1 MQKLNADKKGA
12 VLVEFL
18 VALMPLMIT
27 FSCFV
32 QLAQS
37 ATAKLV
43 VKHSAI
49 VGARAAAVI
58 SNKNNNTPDQPK
70 GANQADIEAGVKA
83 ALGPWLPHMQ
93 SVQVQVEDTSSCDDP
108 YGLVK
113 VTVTV
118 EHKCE
123 VPFGGR
129 LICGAGGA
137 THRFKQAYS
146 FPHQGAR
153 YKDGGGADC
162 GDGGG
167 GGGGGGG
174 FSGGGGAFGGGGAS
188 GSF

>member
-129 LICGAGGA
+129 LVCGAGGA
-137 THRFKQAYS
+137 THTFRQAYS

-162 GDGGG
+162 ANG

-174 FSGGGGAFGGGGAS
+174 FSGGGGDFGGGGAS

>member
-1 MQKLNADKKGA
+1 MTTNPDERRATLHHDRRGA

-18 VALMPLMIT
+18 VAFTPLMIT

-32 QLAQS
+32 QLSQM

-70 GANQADIEAGVKA
+70 GDNKADIEAGVRA
-83 ALGPWLPHMQ
+83 ALGPWAKQMA
-93 SVQVQVEDTSSCDDP
+93 SVNVTVHDKSSCSDP

-113 VTVTV
+113 VTVTA
-118 EHKCE
+118 EHRCN

-129 LICGAGGA
+129 LMCGAVGA
-137 THRFKQAYS
+137 THTLEQAYAM
-146 FPHQGAR
+146 PHQGAR
-153 YKDGGGADC
+153 YQEGEGASCDT
-162 GDGGG
+162 G
-167 GGGGGGG
+167 
-174 FSGGGGAFGGGGAS
+174 SGGVF
-188 GSF
+188 